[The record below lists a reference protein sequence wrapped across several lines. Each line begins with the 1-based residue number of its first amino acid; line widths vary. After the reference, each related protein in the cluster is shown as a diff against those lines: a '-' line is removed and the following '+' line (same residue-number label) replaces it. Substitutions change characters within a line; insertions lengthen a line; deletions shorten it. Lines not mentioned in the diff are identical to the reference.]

1 MYIIFIFYLGIR
13 LSEQWAFI
21 YIYIYIYI
29 KFEIDNF
36 HKVLIN
42 DVCSDILNTFWHRKK
57 HIVNLS
63 YVKDFNEKN
72 IPTKLVSFK

>member
-21 YIYIYIYI
+21 YIYI

-42 DVCSDILNTFWHRKK
+42 DVCFDILKAFWHRKK
-57 HIVNLS
+57 HII
-63 YVKDFNEKN
+63 KAKTPF
-72 IPTKLVSFK
+72 

>member
-13 LSEQWAFI
+13 LSEQWA
-21 YIYIYIYI
+21 IYIYI

-42 DVCSDILNTFWHRKK
+42 DVCSDIPNAFWHRKK
-57 HIVNLS
+57 HII
-63 YVKDFNEKN
+63 KAKTPF
-72 IPTKLVSFK
+72 